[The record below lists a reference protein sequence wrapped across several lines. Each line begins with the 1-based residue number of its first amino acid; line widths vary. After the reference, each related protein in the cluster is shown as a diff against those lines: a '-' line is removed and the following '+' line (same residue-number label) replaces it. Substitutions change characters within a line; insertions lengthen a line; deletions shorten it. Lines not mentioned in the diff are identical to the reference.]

1 MIELGLPAII
11 GYLVG
16 SIPVALLVGR
26 AHGIDLREVGDGNPG
41 AWNAMEQLGGR
52 AAAPVFAG
60 DGLKGL
66 AAGLAG
72 LALGGVWGGYAA
84 VGGAMIGHALPVFA
98 SFRGG
103 KSVMTFA
110 GGAFVLAPLAAAA
123 CLGACLGLSMLRSF
137 KVGARVG
144 VFGFPLAQLL
154 VDPIEQVAATGV
166 LMSLIGLLYL
176 AERLPRRLR
185 APRAAAVGRHRDK
198 A

>member
-1 MIELGLPAII
+1 MIELALPAII
-11 GYLVG
+11 GYGLG

-26 AHGIDLREVGDGNPG
+26 AHGVDLREVGDGNPG

-72 LALGGVWGGYAA
+72 IALGGVWGGYAA
-84 VGGAMIGHALPVFA
+84 VAGAMVGHALPIFA

-110 GGAFVLAPLAAAA
+110 GGTFVLAPLAAAA
-123 CLGACLGLSMLRSF
+123 CLAACLGLSLLRSF
-137 KVGARVG
+137 RLGARVG
-144 VFGFPLAQLL
+144 VFGFPVAQLL
-154 VDPIEQVAATGV
+154 VDPVEQVAATGA
-166 LMSLIGLLYL
+166 LMTLIGTLYL
-176 AERLPRRLR
+176 VER
-185 APRAAAVGRHRDK
+185 APRRRPGR
-198 A
+198 